1 MDPTAREV
9 LDYWL
14 GIGPEAWYRGGE
26 ALDEEIRGRWRAVWE
41 KGRTGALDGWRCAPD
56 SSLALIIVL
65 DQFPRNMFRD
75 DARAFSTDARALV
88 VAKTSVLH
96 GADRRV
102 PLPERQFFYTPLL
115 HSEVLSNQDQ
125 AVRQYLL
132 NFGQGEM
139 VRHARAHREI
149 IRRFGR
155 FPFRNAALG
164 RESRPEEVAF
174 LAEGGYRAVIDR
186 LAAEDAGKTQ

>member
-26 ALDEEIRGRWRAVWE
+26 ALDEEIRGRWGAVWE

-75 DARAFSTDARALV
+75 DARAFSTDARALAV
-88 VAKTSVLH
+88 SKISVLH
-96 GADRRV
+96 GSDRRV
-102 PLPERQFFYTPLL
+102 PLPERQFFYAPLL
-115 HSEVLSNQDQ
+115 HSEILSNQDQ
-125 AVRQYLL
+125 SVRQYRFLL
-132 NFGQGEM
+132 RCYS
-139 VRHARAHREI
+139 RHYSA
-149 IRRFGR
+149 
-155 FPFRNAALG
+155 
-164 RESRPEEVAF
+164 
-174 LAEGGYRAVIDR
+174 
-186 LAAEDAGKTQ
+186 